1 MRIRMGLAIA
11 IAVLVASSAA
21 TLAVSGALTTTRAQ
35 FQSLAA
41 AGSDVVCGIRTDA
54 TLDCWGRAAVSVVD
68 PPPGSYTAVSAAR
81 RVACG
86 LRRDASMACWGRWW
100 TEIGADASVHPPS
113 GTFSVVDLAEAQGCA
128 IRTSGAL
135 ACFGARDQRGS
146 VDDVETIAEG
156 MEGRDIDRYVRETPP
171 LVPPAGT
178 FLDVAAVHDVGGGCA
193 IRTAGTLEC
202 WGDDSFGQASP
213 PSGTFVDVAAGRW
226 TYCAIRTSGELACW
240 GLGLYGAAEPPA
252 GRFTSVAIGG
262 DTGCA
267 IRARDRTVACWGA
280 DLGEPTTRPAAAVAV
295 GDTIAA
301 AILSDGTIRSWGE
314 TRYWPVWGYG
324 QPPAS
329 PDFGVFRLVGS
340 PALELVV
347 GVPVDDVLRTTLADP
362 APRFHIVAGRLPPG
376 VELTADGR
384 LRGTPVSAGRF
395 GPVTVEVDNGMAPPV
410 VTTIELAVSPAG

>member
-1 MRIRMGLAIA
+1 M
-11 IAVLVASSAA
+11 
-21 TLAVSGALTTTRAQ
+21 
-35 FQSLAA
+35 
-41 AGSDVVCGIRTDA
+41 
-54 TLDCWGRAAVSVVD
+54 
-68 PPPGSYTAVSAAR
+68 
-81 RVACG
+81 
-86 LRRDASMACWGRWW
+86 
-100 TEIGADASVHPPS
+100 
-113 GTFSVVDLAEAQGCA
+113 
-128 IRTSGAL
+128 
-135 ACFGARDQRGS
+135 
-146 VDDVETIAEG
+146 
-156 MEGRDIDRYVRETPP
+156 
-171 LVPPAGT
+171 
-178 FLDVAAVHDVGGGCA
+178 
-193 IRTAGTLEC
+193 
-202 WGDDSFGQASP
+202 
-213 PSGTFVDVAAGRW
+213 
-226 TYCAIRTSGELACW
+226 
-240 GLGLYGAAEPPA
+240 
-252 GRFTSVAIGG
+252 AIGG

-267 IRARDRTVACWGA
+267 IRASDRTVACWGA